1 MSGSRNNRVGRHAA
15 LVAADRV
22 KRLLAVVEDDAFLS
36 EVLHSANKTI
46 SIGRIPPSPPK
57 QGTEPEE
64 ATGHQPTPLGP
75 AYHAAKSRSL
85 RLGRSAAAGRNR
97 PQGRA

>member
-1 MSGSRNNRVGRHAA
+1 MPGSRNNRVGRHAA
-15 LVAADRV
+15 IVAADRV
-22 KRLLAVVEDDAFLS
+22 RRLLAVVEDDAFLS

-46 SIGRIPPSPPK
+46 SIVRIPPSTPN
-57 QGTEPEE
+57 QGTDPEE
-64 ATGHQPTPLGP
+64 ETGHQPTALGP

-85 RLGRSAAAGRNR
+85 RVGRSATAGRNR